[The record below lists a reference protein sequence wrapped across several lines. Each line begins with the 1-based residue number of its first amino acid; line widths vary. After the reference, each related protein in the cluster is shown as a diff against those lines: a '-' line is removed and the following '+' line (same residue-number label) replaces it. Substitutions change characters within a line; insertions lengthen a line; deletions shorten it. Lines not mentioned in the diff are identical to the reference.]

1 MKEEILALFI
11 RHRGKILGCVG
22 GFVLGWLII
31 SRGLIQT
38 LILFICAGLGY
49 YIGKRL
55 DDGENWKRSWSISGL
70 LTGDNG

>member
-1 MKEEILALFI
+1 MKEVILALFI

-55 DDGENWKRSWSISGL
+55 DDGGELEEILEHFWPPDRR
-70 LTGDNG
+70 

>member
-38 LILFICAGLGY
+38 LILFICAGLV
-49 YIGKRL
+49 IILGKGWTMGR
-55 DDGENWKRSWSISGL
+55 
-70 LTGDNG
+70 TGRDLGAFLAS